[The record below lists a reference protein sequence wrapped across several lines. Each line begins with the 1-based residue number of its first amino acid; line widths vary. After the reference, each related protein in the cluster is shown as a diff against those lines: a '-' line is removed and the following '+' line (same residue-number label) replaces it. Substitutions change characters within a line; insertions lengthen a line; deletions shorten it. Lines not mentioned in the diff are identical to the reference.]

1 MVNAL
6 ETNFF
11 FYQSSISTAS
21 IHACSFILD
30 TENTRFNRLYAVKA
44 SSTSA
49 SVSPMLP
56 DYGTTRALYITN
68 SGERRDYTATNVS
81 SGQATAEGGGGL
93 LSMNFPSISDAF
105 RNSDGMS
112 YGLYGSSTT
121 LTGLETNGKTTES
134 QSMEWS
140 RGEIRGGK

>member
-1 MVNAL
+1 M
-6 ETNFF
+6 
-11 FYQSSISTAS
+11 
-21 IHACSFILD
+21 
-30 TENTRFNRLYAVKA
+30 KA

-56 DYGTTRALYITN
+56 DYGTTRALYINT
-68 SGERRDYTATNVS
+68 SGERRDYTATNAS
-81 SGQATAEGGGGL
+81 SGQATTEGGGGL

-112 YGLYGSSTT
+112 HGLFGSSTT
-121 LTGLETNGKTTES
+121 LAGLESSGKAAES

-140 RGEIRGGK
+140 RGESRGGK